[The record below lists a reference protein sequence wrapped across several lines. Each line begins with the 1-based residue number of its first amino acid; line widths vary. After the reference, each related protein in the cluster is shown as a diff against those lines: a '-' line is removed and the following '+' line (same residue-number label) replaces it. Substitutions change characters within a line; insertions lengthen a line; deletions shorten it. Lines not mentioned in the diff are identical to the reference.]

1 KIIRT
6 NIEKKVKAELLK
18 LMESD
23 AEKYETFFKSF
34 GTQLKYGIVNGYGVN
49 KDLLSDLIMF
59 YSSKE
64 QKLVPVS
71 GYVKNMPEEQK
82 YIYYACGESIGILDK
97 LPQAEQVRERGYE
110 ILYLTDS
117 VDEFVVKTLGKFEE
131 REFRSV
137 NDDDLGLESED
148 EKKDSEQQETESR
161 ELLDFIKESLDGKVA
176 AVKLSR
182 KLKSHPACLA
192 TQGGVSL
199 EMERYFASLQGEGP
213 EGVKAERVLEL
224 NAAHPVFESL
234 KKSFDRD
241 RDRASRFA
249 QLLYDQ
255 ALIFAGLQIEDPAKF
270 SELVCE
276 LMAASGD

>member
-1 KIIRT
+1 
-6 NIEKKVKAELLK
+6 
-18 LMESD
+18 
-23 AEKYETFFKSF
+23 
-34 GTQLKYGIVNGYGVN
+34 VNGYGIN

-59 YSSKE
+59 YSSKD
-64 QKLVPVS
+64 QRLVS
-71 GYVKNMPEEQK
+71 LSSYVKNMPEEQK
-82 YIYYACGESIGILDK
+82 YVYYACGESTGILDK

-131 REFRSV
+131 KEFRSV

-161 ELLDFIKESLDGKVA
+161 ELLDFVKESLDGKVA

-199 EMERYFASLQGEGP
+199 EMERYFASLQGEGT

-234 KKSFDRD
+234 KKSFDKD

-276 LMAASGD
+276 LMTGDDRA